1 MRYLPAVVLL
11 VACTPQDAEVTADYA
26 IFFGAESSENIDR
39 LNRTGVDVAERTT
52 GLGLTP
58 IDCRDLSGYE
68 AEEIADLRL
77 AGVDFGADCC
87 VSGSGETC
95 DEYLPPKWFT
105 WLDDYSYYLKEGK
118 VEPWR
123 TEAVITTE
131 GDFQLTVHM
140 DVEKFGDFR
149 FGWVIDP
156 DFAPQ
161 ACVDGE
167 GGAELQPVD
176 GDWLAGW
183 SASEES
189 GTLWHLNAGAFQTNP
204 SNNGTGWYFDQDWMA
219 GDSFARFA
227 DEPLYSL
234 PTLYTDEYYRPF
246 YVNTYASECRDGND
260 NDDDG
265 VADDD
270 DSNCAISDFED
281 GSSVPVPRG
290 IDPDRALATWVE
302 ATNEYFTTDV
312 TDLADYGKSAFP
324 FQMKVEDNT
333 WRTVD
338 DEASGLDNWL
348 GVSHS
353 WVRIDNPADIK
364 LHPDNP
370 ITGEFQIY
378 LESVAAATKLMV
390 RGTFSITEVRE
401 DVWGYEFGTLEEVK
415 REQNGTA
422 ECGSTASTA
431 EE

>member
-26 IFFGAESSENIDR
+26 IFFGADSSDNIDR
-39 LNRTGVDVAERTT
+39 LNRTGIDVSERLT

-68 AEEIADLRL
+68 EEEIADLRL
-77 AGVDFGADCC
+77 AGVDYGAECC
-87 VSGSGETC
+87 TGGSGETC
-95 DEYLPPKWFT
+95 DALIEPKWFE
-105 WLDDYSYYLKEGK
+105 WLDDYAFYLKEGK

-131 GDFQLTVHM
+131 GDLQLTVHM

-156 DFAPQ
+156 NFAPQ
-161 ACVDGE
+161 TCVDGDA
-167 GGAELQPVD
+167 GAELQPVD

-183 SASEES
+183 SAGEES
-189 GTLWHLNAGAFQTNP
+189 GTLWHLNGGAFQVNP
-204 SNNGTGWYFDQDWMA
+204 SDNGVGWYFEPEWMA
-219 GDSFARFA
+219 GYSFARFA
-227 DEPLYSL
+227 DEPVYAI
-234 PTLYTDEYYRPF
+234 PTAYNDEMYRPF
-246 YVNTYASECRDGND
+246 FVNTYATECNDRDD

-270 DSNCAISDFED
+270 DPNCETSDFES
-281 GSSVPVPRG
+281 GTSIPVPRG
-290 IDPDRALATWVE
+290 VDPDKVLGTWIE
-302 ATNEYFTTDV
+302 ATNEYFATDV
-312 TDLADYGKSAFP
+312 TDLATLGKSAFP
-324 FQMKVEDNT
+324 LQMKIEDNT

-348 GVSHS
+348 GVSQS
-353 WVRIDNPADIK
+353 WVRIDNPGDIK
-364 LHPDNP
+364 IHPDNP

-378 LESVAAATKLMV
+378 LESVAASTKLIV
-390 RGTFSITEVRE
+390 GGTFSISEIRE
-401 DVWGYEFGTLEEVK
+401 DVWGYELGTLEEVK